1 MQIQHTQKKLNIKR
15 FMSDLFLSFILGII
29 QGLTEFLPISSSAHL
44 LFPSLVFGSN
54 DLGLA
59 FDISVHVGTLLAV
72 IYYFRDDILAM
83 TKSLFQSNSSL
94 AEERGLALLL
104 IIATIP
110 IVLAGFFGSDLIND
124 NRTNIGSIAYMNLI
138 FAGFLFIAYFYSSA
152 SKTLLELTV
161 VGALFIGLFQVF
173 ALLPGASRSGTAMT
187 AALFIGLSLKDA
199 SKFAFLLSIPTIF
212 GALVFLLLEISTSSY
227 SFNFVS
233 LFIGLITSCVVAFLT
248 IKYFLIFVDR
258 IGMYPFVIYRI
269 ILGCILLLLII

>member
-1 MQIQHTQKKLNIKR
+1 MQIQHTEKKLNIKR
-15 FMSDLFLSFILGII
+15 FMSDLFLSFILGLI

-94 AEERGLALLL
+94 TEERGLALLL

-110 IVLAGFFGSDLIND
+110 IVLAGFFGSDLINI
-124 NRTNIGSIAYMNLI
+124 NRTNISSIAYMNLI
-138 FAGFLFIAYFYSSA
+138 FAGFLFIAYLYSSV
-152 SKTLLELTV
+152 SKTLVELSII
-161 VGALFIGLFQVF
+161 GALFIGLFQVF

-212 GALVFLLLEISTSSY
+212 GALVFLLIEISTSSY

-269 ILGCILLLLII
+269 ILGCILLLLI

>member
-44 LFPSLVFGSN
+44 LFPFLVFGSN

-110 IVLAGFFGSDLIND
+110 IVLAGFFGSDLINI
-124 NRTNIGSIAYMNLI
+124 NRTNISSIAYMNLI
-138 FAGFLFIAYFYSSA
+138 FAGFLFIAYLYSSV
-152 SKTLLELTV
+152 SKTLVELSII
-161 VGALFIGLFQVF
+161 GALFIGLFQVF

-212 GALVFLLLEISTSSY
+212 GALVFLLIEISTSSY

-269 ILGCILLLLII
+269 ILGCILLLLI

>member
-83 TKSLFQSNSSL
+83 TKSLFQSNTSL
-94 AEERGLALLL
+94 GSERGLALLL

-110 IVLAGFFGSDLIND
+110 IVVAGFFGSDLINT
-124 NRTNIGSIAYMNLI
+124 NRTNISSIAYMNLI
-138 FAGFLFIAYFYSSA
+138 FAGFLFIAYLYSSA

-161 VGALFIGLFQVF
+161 IGALFIGLFQVF

-187 AALFIGLSLKDA
+187 AALFIGLNLKDA

-212 GALVFLLLEISTSSY
+212 GALVFLLIEISTSSY
-227 SFNFVS
+227 SFNFIS
-233 LFIGLITSCVVAFLT
+233 LFIGLITSCIVAFLT

-269 ILGCILLLLII
+269 ILGCILLLLI

>member
-1 MQIQHTQKKLNIKR
+1 MQIQHIQKKLNIKR

-94 AEERGLALLL
+94 AEDRGLALLL

-187 AALFIGLSLKDA
+187 AALFIGLNLKDA

-212 GALVFLLLEISTSSY
+212 GALVFLLIEISTSSY

-269 ILGCILLLLII
+269 ILGCILLLLI

>member
-1 MQIQHTQKKLNIKR
+1 
-15 FMSDLFLSFILGII
+15 MSDLFLSFILGII

-72 IYYFRDDILAM
+72 IYYFRNDILAM

-94 AEERGLALLL
+94 RGERGLVLLL

-110 IVLAGFFGSDLIND
+110 IVLVGFFGSDLINI
-124 NRTNIGSIAYMNLI
+124 NRTNISSIAYMNLI
-138 FAGFLFIAYFYSSA
+138 FAGFLFIAYLYSSA
-152 SKTLLELTV
+152 SKTLVELSII
-161 VGALFIGLFQVF
+161 GALFIGLFQVF

-187 AALFIGLSLKDA
+187 AALFIGLNLKDA

-212 GALVFLLLEISTSSY
+212 GALVFLLIEISTSSY

-233 LFIGLITSCVVAFLT
+233 LFIGLTTSCVVAFLT
-248 IKYFLIFVDR
+248 IKYFLIFVER

-269 ILGCILLLLII
+269 ILGCILLLLI

>member
-1 MQIQHTQKKLNIKR
+1 MQIQHTEKKLNIKR

-110 IVLAGFFGSDLIND
+110 IVLAGFFGSDLINI
-124 NRTNIGSIAYMNLI
+124 NRTNISSIAYMNLI

-187 AALFIGLSLKDA
+187 AALFIGLNLKDA
-199 SKFAFLLSIPTIF
+199 SKFAFLLSIPTIL
-212 GALVFLLLEISTSSY
+212 GALVFLLIEISTSSY
-227 SFNFVS
+227 SFNFIS
-233 LFIGLITSCVVAFLT
+233 LFIGLITSCIVAFLT

-269 ILGCILLLLII
+269 ILGCILLLTI

>member
-110 IVLAGFFGSDLIND
+110 IVLAGFFGSDLINI
-124 NRTNIGSIAYMNLI
+124 NRTNISSIAYMNLI

-187 AALFIGLSLKDA
+187 AALFIGLNLKDA
-199 SKFAFLLSIPTIF
+199 SKFAFLLSIPTIL
-212 GALVFLLLEISTSSY
+212 GALVFLLIEISTSSY

-233 LFIGLITSCVVAFLT
+233 LSIGLITSSIVAFLT

-269 ILGCILLLLII
+269 ILGCILLLLI

>member
-94 AEERGLALLL
+94 TEERGLALLL

-110 IVLAGFFGSDLIND
+110 IVLAGFFGSDLINI
-124 NRTNIGSIAYMNLI
+124 NRTNISSIAYMNLI

-187 AALFIGLSLKDA
+187 AALFIGLNLKDA
-199 SKFAFLLSIPTIF
+199 SKFAFLLSIPTIL
-212 GALVFLLLEISTSSY
+212 GALVFLLIEISTSSY
-227 SFNFVS
+227 SFNFIS
-233 LFIGLITSCVVAFLT
+233 LFIGLITSCIVAFLT

-269 ILGCILLLLII
+269 ILGCILLLTI

>member
-1 MQIQHTQKKLNIKR
+1 MQIQHTEKKLNIKR

-72 IYYFRDDILAM
+72 IYYFREDILAM

-110 IVLAGFFGSDLIND
+110 IVLAGFFGSDLINI
-124 NRTNIGSIAYMNLI
+124 NRTNISSIAYMNLI
-138 FAGFLFIAYFYSSA
+138 FAGFLFIAYLYSSV
-152 SKTLLELTV
+152 SKTLVELSII
-161 VGALFIGLFQVF
+161 GALFIGLFQVF

-212 GALVFLLLEISTSSY
+212 GALVFLLIEISTSSY

-269 ILGCILLLLII
+269 ILGCILLLLI

>member
-124 NRTNIGSIAYMNLI
+124 NRTNISSIAYMNLI

-187 AALFIGLSLKDA
+187 AALFIGLNLKDA
-199 SKFAFLLSIPTIF
+199 SKFAFLLSIPTIL
-212 GALVFLLLEISTSSY
+212 GALVFLLIEISTSSY

-233 LFIGLITSCVVAFLT
+233 LSIGLITSSIVAFLT

-269 ILGCILLLLII
+269 ILGCILLLVI

>member
-1 MQIQHTQKKLNIKR
+1 MQIQHIQKKLNIKR

-94 AEERGLALLL
+94 AKERGLALLL

-110 IVLAGFFGSDLIND
+110 IVLAGFFGSDLINA
-124 NRTNIGSIAYMNLI
+124 NRTNISSIAYMNLI

-187 AALFIGLSLKDA
+187 AALFIGLNLKDA
-199 SKFAFLLSIPTIF
+199 SKFAFLLSIPTIL
-212 GALVFLLLEISTSSY
+212 GALVFLLIEISTSSY
-227 SFNFVS
+227 SFNFIS
-233 LFIGLITSCVVAFLT
+233 LFIGLITSCIVAFLT

-269 ILGCILLLLII
+269 ILGCILLLTI

>member
-72 IYYFRDDILAM
+72 VYYFRDDILAM

-94 AEERGLALLL
+94 AEDRGLALLL

-187 AALFIGLSLKDA
+187 AALFIGLNLKDA
-199 SKFAFLLSIPTIF
+199 SKFAFLLSIPTIL
-212 GALVFLLLEISTSSY
+212 GALVFLLIEISTSSY

-233 LFIGLITSCVVAFLT
+233 LSIGLITSSIVAFLT

-269 ILGCILLLLII
+269 ILGCILLLVI

>member
-94 AEERGLALLL
+94 TEERGLALLL

-110 IVLAGFFGSDLIND
+110 IVLAGFFGSDLINI
-124 NRTNIGSIAYMNLI
+124 NRTNISSIAYMNLI
-138 FAGFLFIAYFYSSA
+138 FAGFLFIAYLYSSA
-152 SKTLLELTV
+152 SKTLVELSII
-161 VGALFIGLFQVF
+161 GALFIGLFQVF

-212 GALVFLLLEISTSSY
+212 GALVFLLIEISTSSY

-269 ILGCILLLLII
+269 ILGCILLLLI

>member
-110 IVLAGFFGSDLIND
+110 IVLAGFFGSDLINI
-124 NRTNIGSIAYMNLI
+124 NRTNISSIAYMNII
-138 FAGFLFIAYFYSSA
+138 FAGFLFIAYLYSSA
-152 SKTLLELTV
+152 SKTLVELSII
-161 VGALFIGLFQVF
+161 GALFIGLFQVF

-187 AALFIGLSLKDA
+187 AALFIGLNLKDA

-212 GALVFLLLEISTSSY
+212 GALVFLLIEISTSSY

-269 ILGCILLLLII
+269 ILGCILLLLI

>member
-187 AALFIGLSLKDA
+187 AALLIGLNLKDA
-199 SKFAFLLSIPTIF
+199 SKFAFLLSIPTIL
-212 GALVFLLLEISTSSY
+212 GALFFLFIEISASNY
-227 SFNFVS
+227 SLNFNS
-233 LFIGLITSCVVAFLT
+233 LFIGFITSFVVAFLT
-248 IKYFLIFVDR
+248 IKYFLIFVDK

-269 ILGCILLLLII
+269 ILGCILLLLI

>member
-83 TKSLFQSNSSL
+83 IKSLFQSNSSL

-110 IVLAGFFGSDLIND
+110 IVLAGFFGSDLINI
-124 NRTNIGSIAYMNLI
+124 NRTNISSIAYMNLI
-138 FAGFLFIAYFYSSA
+138 FAGFLFIAYLYSSV
-152 SKTLLELTV
+152 SKTLVELSII
-161 VGALFIGLFQVF
+161 GALFIGLFQVF

-212 GALVFLLLEISTSSY
+212 GALVFLLIEISTSSY

-269 ILGCILLLLII
+269 ILGCILLLTI

>member
-94 AEERGLALLL
+94 TEERGLALLL

-110 IVLAGFFGSDLIND
+110 IVLAGFFGSDLINI
-124 NRTNIGSIAYMNLI
+124 NRTNISSIAYMNLI
-138 FAGFLFIAYFYSSA
+138 FAGFLFIAYLYSSV
-152 SKTLLELTV
+152 SKTLVELSII
-161 VGALFIGLFQVF
+161 GALFIGLFQVF

-212 GALVFLLLEISTSSY
+212 GALVFLLIEISTSSY

-269 ILGCILLLLII
+269 ILGCILLLLI

>member
-72 IYYFRDDILAM
+72 IYYFRDDMLAM

-110 IVLAGFFGSDLIND
+110 IVLAGFFGSDLINS
-124 NRTNIGSIAYMNLI
+124 NRTNISSIAYMNLI

-187 AALFIGLSLKDA
+187 AALFIGLHLKDA
-199 SKFAFLLSIPTIF
+199 SKFAFLLSIPTIL
-212 GALVFLLLEISTSSY
+212 GALVFLLIDISTSSY
-227 SFNFVS
+227 SFNFIS
-233 LFIGLITSCVVAFLT
+233 LFIGLITSCIVAFLT

-269 ILGCILLLLII
+269 ILGCILLLTI